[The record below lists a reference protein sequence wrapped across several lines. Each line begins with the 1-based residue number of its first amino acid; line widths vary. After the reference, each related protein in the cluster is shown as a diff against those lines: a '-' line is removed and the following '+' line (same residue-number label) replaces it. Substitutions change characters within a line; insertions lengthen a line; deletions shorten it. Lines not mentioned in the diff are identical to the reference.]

1 MEIARLNQTVHDLR
15 GENDRLRERL
25 LQQDGW
31 NARPRAEEQTELFS
45 VTEMVTFTHAAWLLW
60 MLGYVMY
67 LLLVCC
73 VSAGFQFLGKQ
84 GDNTDDVCAVT
95 VKPEQ
100 SVIVG
105 R

>member
-1 MEIARLNQTVHDLR
+1 MHALR
-15 GENDRLRERL
+15 GENDHLRERL

-31 NARPRAEEQTELFS
+31 NAQPRAEEQTDLFS
-45 VTEMVTFTHAAWLLW
+45 VTEMVTFTSVCLLW
-60 MLGYVMY
+60 MLVY
-67 LLLVCC
+67 LLLLCC
-73 VSAGFQFLGKQ
+73 VQDFNFLACKQ
-84 GDNTDDVCAVT
+84 GENTDDVCAVT